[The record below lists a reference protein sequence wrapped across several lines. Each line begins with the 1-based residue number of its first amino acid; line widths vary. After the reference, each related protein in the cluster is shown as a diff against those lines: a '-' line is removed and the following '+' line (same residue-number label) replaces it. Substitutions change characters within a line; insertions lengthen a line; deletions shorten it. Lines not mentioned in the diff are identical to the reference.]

1 MEYFDDENNVKD
13 YIKMLENY
21 DYNPMILIN
30 ILKKHLKKDAT
41 LLELGM
47 GPGQDLDI
55 LKKYYNVTGSDSS
68 QIFLDRY
75 KKRHPESDII
85 QIDARNIRIKRKFDC
100 IYSNKV
106 LIHLTKEECNS
117 SIKQQKKL
125 LNSKGIL
132 FHTFWFGT
140 KTEKYKELLFTYYT
154 EDELKN
160 MIKDDYNIVSIERYT
175 EDKKD
180 DSILLIVQRKN

>member
-1 MEYFDDENNVKD
+1 MGYFDNEKNVQD
-13 YIKMLENY
+13 YIKMVE
-21 DYNPMILIN
+21 DYNPIELIN
-30 ILKKHLKKDAT
+30 ILRKNLEKGST

-47 GPGQDLDI
+47 GPGKDLDI
-55 LKKYYNVTGSDSS
+55 LRNYYNVTGSDSS
-68 QIFLDRY
+68 QIFINRY
-75 KKRHPESDII
+75 KKTHPESDII
-85 QIDARNIRIKRKFDC
+85 QIDARDIKIKQKFDC

-117 SIKQQKKL
+117 SFKKQKNI
-125 LNSKGIL
+125 LNPSGIL

-140 KTEKYKELLFTYYT
+140 KTEKYQELLFTYYS

-160 MIKDDYNIVSIERYT
+160 MVKDDYNIISIERYT

-180 DSILLIVQRKN
+180 DSILLIVQRKD

>member
-1 MEYFDDENNVKD
+1 MGYFDDEKNVED
-13 YIKMLENY
+13 YIKMLEKY
-21 DYNPMILIN
+21 DYDPMVLIN
-30 ILKKHLKKDAT
+30 ILRKHLKKGST

-47 GPGQDLDI
+47 GSGQDLDI
-55 LKKYYNVTGSDSS
+55 LGKYYKATGSDSS
-68 QIFLDRY
+68 KIFLNMY
-75 KKRHPESDII
+75 KKKNPRSDII
-85 QIDARNIRIKRKFDC
+85 QIDARDIRIKRKFDC

-132 FHTFWFGT
+132 FHTFWFGI
-140 KTEKYKELLFTYYT
+140 KTEIYQGLLFTYYL
-154 EDELKN
+154 EDELKKMVKN
-160 MIKDDYNIVSIERYT
+160 DYNIISIERYT

-180 DSILLIVQRKN
+180 DSIILIVQRKD